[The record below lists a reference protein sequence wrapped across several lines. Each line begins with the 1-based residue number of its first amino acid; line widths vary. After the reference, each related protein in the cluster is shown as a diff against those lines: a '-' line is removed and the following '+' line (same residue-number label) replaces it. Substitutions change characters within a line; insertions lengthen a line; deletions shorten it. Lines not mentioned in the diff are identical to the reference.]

1 MAIFALTDA
10 FVSINGVTLS
20 DHANQVTVEDT
31 RDSIDITAFGATSK
45 AVTKGLGDAKITV
58 QLFQDFAAGKTHAT
72 LQPLIGS
79 STPVTIE
86 VRATSSARSA
96 TNPAALMSGLLMNYN
111 MLSGSVGD
119 ATQITAEFVNAAQAG
134 MTHTRPPRSPVH
146 RGRTE
151 RASWPTWSASKGSAS
166 SNATS
171 SGSSPRPPSC
181 FAPTSGPPPLAWPVK
196 PAQTL
201 FTAPASTP
209 RACART

>member
-134 MTHTRPPRSPVH
+134 MTY
-146 RGRTE
+146 
-151 RASWPTWSASKGSAS
+151 PTA
-166 SNATS
+166 
-171 SGSSPRPPSC
+171 
-181 FAPTSGPPPLAWPVK
+181 
-196 PAQTL
+196 
-201 FTAPASTP
+201 
-209 RACART
+209 